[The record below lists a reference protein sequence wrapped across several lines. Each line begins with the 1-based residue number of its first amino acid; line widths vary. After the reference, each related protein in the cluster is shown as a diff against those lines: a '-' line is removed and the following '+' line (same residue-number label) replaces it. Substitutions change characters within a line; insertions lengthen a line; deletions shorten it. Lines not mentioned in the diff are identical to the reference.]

1 MNWIKK
7 KIPKLLIWL
16 FFGIAFAVLPML
28 ILGGMT
34 WFDLDV
40 SQGWLAVK
48 ETIAKGDLLLV
59 IAAVVA
65 DSIGRLLQD
74 VVTQNPRTYV
84 GLKITLVVILGVV
97 AVACGLEYV
106 KANSDLPALMIK
118 NPTPGQQAMAQRIA
132 VHLTDSSKIFSAVA
146 FALGFV
152 VILMVED

>member
-16 FFGIAFAVLPML
+16 FFWIAFAVLPML
-28 ILGGMT
+28 ILGGMA

-74 VVTQNPRTYV
+74 VVTQNPRTYARE
-84 GLKITLVVILGVV
+84 GGRNLD
-97 AVACGLEYV
+97 
-106 KANSDLPALMIK
+106 S
-118 NPTPGQQAMAQRIA
+118 
-132 VHLTDSSKIFSAVA
+132 DSSNQFICTGISRFV
-146 FALGFV
+146 GF
-152 VILMVED
+152 